1 MSLSNIRKEINL
13 IDDNMKKLFDERL
26 NCSLEVAK
34 VKLQEKDD
42 IYKPAREIEICER
55 FSGEESYL
63 VFIKKVMQISRKFQY
78 TTFIDNNAIHED
90 FEEYISKNCN
100 DVFGIGGILELN
112 LMADSK
118 SMEGLNV
125 HDILSIVADTKLEI
139 LKLDADGTTNRVSIK
154 LNIPN
159 EDEAKKEAK
168 ILAYMLYK
176 ETIQN

>member
-1 MSLSNIRKEINL
+1 
-13 IDDNMKKLFDERL
+13 
-26 NCSLEVAK
+26 
-34 VKLQEKDD
+34 
-42 IYKPAREIEICER
+42 
-55 FSGEESYL
+55 
-63 VFIKKVMQISRKFQY
+63 
-78 TTFIDNNAIHED
+78 
-90 FEEYISKNCN
+90 
-100 DVFGIGGILELN
+100 
-112 LMADSK
+112 MADSK